1 MTAMFSIWILAIPDA
16 WMEWGKARGIP
27 IDEVI
32 WGVLLGGLACSS
44 LHLLSMFL
52 TRWGDR
58 NISKKA
64 LIFSLLMHLTLF
76 GGAAAVAPKS
86 WGPEAVADPEQK
98 IHLNSVL
105 VDSEETVKS
114 TDSGNTPVWDQV
126 ARPDEEPLT
135 RTERNQLDPLPPEE
149 IERDREMQD
158 VPELDMPDLAMR
170 PDEPV
175 AIPEPVNNAEQG
187 TTVESVPAL
196 QLDEETADSRPEVV
210 VPSSAARRSTRLK
223 SGMANAEIER
233 TAPRGAVERLTP
245 DVMPD
250 QRLAAVAEPD
260 GPVGI
265 LSPNEKS
272 SDSIVRRSGPVA
284 PALDLDEAGAGTEDG
299 GSSAASTSPGPPRF
313 TRLKPRNARSQTD
326 GSGIERFRDDKTPRS
341 LSLPDTDTR
350 GMRNS
355 IAAATPEA
363 GLVPNANPSDLDGV
377 KSRRLSGVPST
388 YRLRTLAR
396 RKDVAR
402 KYGGTEESEKAVE
415 ASLRWLSL
423 AQSSGGYWDANAYGA
438 GRVKIDDDGV
448 DRQNAGAQSDAG
460 VTALA
465 VLAFLGAGYT
475 HEEGQ
480 YADQIDWALRWLVDN
495 QTADGFLGG
504 KAGHYDRMYCHA
516 MATYALA
523 EAYGMQNDPTTD
535 TRFREPLK
543 RAVAFIIDNQNPS
556 DGGWRYLKGQ
566 KSDMSMFGW
575 QLMALKSADIAG
587 IPIPQDVRTKM
598 EQFLISRSLGQYG
611 GLAAYRVTEPALP
624 ATPSMTAEA
633 LFCKQMLGIRRTH
646 PACKEAVGFLM
657 QNLPKRSEYNEYY
670 WYYGT
675 LAMYQYGGDGWKK
688 WNESLRDLLI
698 DEQQTAG
705 ENAGSWDPL
714 PPWGPYGGRVY
725 STALCTLCLE
735 VYYRFLPLYQMGGQ
749 YDEQ

>member
-1 MTAMFSIWILAIPDA
+1 MTSNSAFWILAIPDV
-16 WMEWGKARGIP
+16 WMEWGAERGIP

-32 WGVLLGGLACSS
+32 WGVLLGGLVCSS
-44 LHLLSMFL
+44 LHLLSMYL

-64 LIFSLLMHLTLF
+64 FLFSLLVHLTCL

-86 WGPEAVADPEQK
+86 WAPAGPDEPQQTIQLK
-98 IHLNSVL
+98 NVL
-105 VDSEETVKS
+105 VDSEETVDAL
-114 TDSGNTPVWDQV
+114 DSGNTPIWDQV
-126 ARPDEEPLT
+126 ARLEEEPLK

-149 IERDREMQD
+149 LERDAEMQD
-158 VPELDMPDLAMR
+158 VPELDTPDLAMR

-175 AIPEPVNNAEQG
+175 AVPEPVNNAEEG
-187 TTVESVPAL
+187 RTSEAVAAL
-196 QLDEETADSRPEVV
+196 QLDEQTAEARPEVS
-210 VPSSAARRSTRLK
+210 VPTSAARRSPQMRTGTAT
-223 SGMANAEIER
+223 SEIER
-233 TAPRGAVERLTP
+233 AAPRGSIERLTP
-245 DVMPD
+245 DITPD

-265 LSPNEKS
+265 VAPDDRS

-284 PALDLDEAGAGTEDG
+284 SALDLDQTGSGSEEG
-299 GSSAASTSPGPPRF
+299 GPSAESTSPGPPRF
-313 TRLKPRNARSQTD
+313 TRLKPRNSRSQTEGD
-326 GSGIERFRDDKTPRS
+326 GIERFRENQTPRS
-341 LSLPDTDTR
+341 LTLPETEMR
-350 GMRNS
+350 GMRQS

-363 GLVPNANPSDLDGV
+363 GLVPNTTPSDLDGI
-377 KSRRLSGVPST
+377 KSRREAGVPST

-423 AQSSGGYWDANAYGA
+423 AQSPEGYWDANAYGA
-438 GRVKIDDDGV
+438 GRVKIDNEGV

-480 YADQIDWALRWLVDN
+480 YADQIDRALRWLVDN

-516 MATYALA
+516 MATYAIA

-535 TRFREPLK
+535 TRLREPLR
-543 RAVAFIIDNQNPS
+543 RAVGYIVELQNPS
-556 DGGWRYLKGQ
+556 DGGWRYVKGQ

-575 QLMALKSADIAG
+575 QLMALKSAEIAG
-587 IPIPQDVRTKM
+587 LPIPDGVRTKM
-598 EQFLISRSLGQYG
+598 ETFLIDRSLGQYG

-624 ATPSMTAEA
+624 PTPSMTAEA

-646 PACKEAVGFLM
+646 PASKEAVSYLM

-675 LAMYQYGGDGWKK
+675 LAMYQYGGDGWKQ

-698 DEQQTAG
+698 AEQQSSG
-705 ENAGSWDPL
+705 DNAGSWDPL

-749 YDEQ
+749 YEER